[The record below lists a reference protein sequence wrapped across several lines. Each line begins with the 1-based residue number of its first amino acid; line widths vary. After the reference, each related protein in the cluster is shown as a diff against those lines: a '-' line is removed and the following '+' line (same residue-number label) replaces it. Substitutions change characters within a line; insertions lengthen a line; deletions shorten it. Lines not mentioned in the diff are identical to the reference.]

1 MRYKSLSPASRSPR
15 PDRRL
20 PRQAVGG
27 GGQGLAAWMATG
39 TMALLLPALVIPL
52 LMTSGAGQPATLV
65 LDPSSGPAGSR
76 IAVAGAH
83 FSPGAA
89 GQLLFDGSGSGMPRF
104 YADFSGSFSLSFTV
118 PTTTGRGLHSLDARP
133 DQRARGSAAFVS
145 AVISA
150 TFTVGTAGA
159 AVLPQSSG
167 GPTPGPTPVPGSVS
181 TGLPTPGPTP
191 APGSAS
197 TDVPAPVPTP
207 VPASAS
213 TDAPIPVRKPAPTP
227 VATSVPAP
235 TPRPTAV
242 PTPVPTPAPPSGGA
256 ITHVVIVW
264 LENHEAGSVTT
275 ASMPYL
281 TGLAATYGSALNY
294 DAVSHPSEPNYL
306 AFWSGSTQGV
316 TDDGTYNLSG
326 ASLSSQLT
334 AAGVSWRTYAQNY
347 PAVGCNTGSSYSGG
361 FDGWGV
367 AGTYARKHN
376 PAMSFTGVSGSA
388 TECAKIQP
396 LASFNP
402 LVNLAFVVP
411 NLINDAHDGTLA
423 QADAFLKAFSPQVF
437 NSPDWAHTLYVVTF
451 DEGTS
456 GAGGGGHVYTMVARA
471 GLSQFTSS
479 VAHNH
484 YGLTRTVENI
494 FGVSCLNSSCGAA
507 ALAEFLP

>member
-15 PDRRL
+15 PDRGL

-27 GGQGLAAWMATG
+27 AGHSLAGWLATR
-39 TMALLLPALVIPL
+39 TMAMLMPALVIPL
-52 LMTSGAGQPATLV
+52 LVASGAGQPATLV

-104 YADFSGSFSLSFTV
+104 HADFSGSFSLSFTV
-118 PTTTGRGLHSLDARP
+118 PTTTGRGVHSLDARP
-133 DQRARGSAAFVS
+133 DERTRGSAAFVS

-150 TFTVGTAGA
+150 TFTVGTAGV

-167 GPTPGPTPVPGSVS
+167 GPTPVPTPAQATPSTRVPNPIPTPVSGSEA
-181 TGLPTPGPTP
+181 TG
-191 APGSAS
+191 
-197 TDVPAPVPTP
+197 VPAPIPPPVPPPAPTP
-207 VPASAS
+207 VPAS
-213 TDAPIPVRKPAPTP
+213 IPT
-227 VATSVPAP
+227 P

-242 PTPVPTPAPPSGGA
+242 PTPVPTPAPSSGGA

-275 ASMPYL
+275 SSMPYL

-294 DAVSHPSEPNYL
+294 DAVSHPSEPNYI

-316 TDDGTYNLSG
+316 TNDGTYNLSG

-361 FDGWGV
+361 LDGWGV

-376 PAMSFTGVSGSA
+376 PAMSFTSVSGSA

-402 LVNLAFVVP
+402 LVNVAFVVP
-411 NLINDAHDGTLA
+411 NLVNDAHDGTLA

-437 NSPDWAHTLYVVTF
+437 NSPDWAHTLYIVTF

-456 GAGGGGHVYTMVARA
+456 NVGGGGHVYTMVARA

-479 VAHNH
+479 VAHDH

-507 ALAEFLP
+507 GLSEFLP